1 MDPQPCLVVVK
12 DVWNLGGVTTM
23 AVIHVSGISGTEK
36 SLVYQTL
43 NLGPTEN
50 ILKPK
55 DTFQNYTRFILD

>member
-1 MDPQPCLVVVK
+1 MVVK
-12 DVWNLGGVTTM
+12 DVWNLGEATTM
-23 AVIHVSGISGTEK
+23 AVIPVSGLSGTEK

-43 NLGPTEN
+43 NLGPIEN